1 MAKGKA
7 LNKADQA
14 FLEHVRR
21 TLLRRGSQG
30 EQVRYL
36 NTRLHA
42 LGFLT
47 KAAGDLFDL
56 DTQRAVRSFQA
67 SQLDERGL
75 PLAADGL
82 VGPLTAWRLVHIEV
96 PTPQPAEQPIPT
108 RVPSLPAGGSKRGR
122 QALQVAFAERDAGAR
137 EIGSNNNGE
146 FVKKYLHPNGK
157 PPLPWCA
164 GFVSWCYSQHPQ
176 GCPYNYSLGA
186 RDILN
191 QFTRRGW
198 RIDPSK
204 GQLPGPGDIVVWTRD
219 APGNP
224 HAGHIGMVVELSEGG
239 ILYVIEGNKGPF
251 PAPVRVFDY
260 VYSRM
265 NNLLGFGR
273 VPD

>member
-1 MAKGKA
+1 MAKSSDQQA
-7 LNKADQA
+7 AQA
-14 FLEHVRR
+14 FLAHVGKQ
-21 TLLRRGSQG
+21 LLKRGSSG
-30 EQVRYL
+30 PMVRFL
-36 NTRLHA
+36 NQRLQQ
-42 LGFLT
+42 LGFLKT
-47 KAAGDLFDL
+47 NPDDQFGL

-67 SQLDERGL
+67 SQLDERGH
-75 PLAADGL
+75 PLTVDGL
-82 VGPLTAWRLVHIEV
+82 VGPLTGWRLVHCEDPV
-96 PTPQPAEQPIPT
+96 PTPAEQPLPAS
-108 RVPSLPAGGSKRGR
+108 VNALPAGGSQRGR
-122 QALQVAFAERDAGAR
+122 AALAVAFAERDAGAR
-137 EIGSNNNGE
+137 EIGSNNNGD
-146 FVKKYLHPNGK
+146 FVRKYLHPNGK

-176 GCPYNYSLGA
+176 GCPFNYSLGA

-204 GQLPGPGDIVVWTRD
+204 GQMPAPGDIVVWTRD

-224 HAGHIGMVVELSEGG
+224 HAGHIGLVVELSEGG

-251 PAPVRVFDY
+251 PAPVRIFDY

-265 NNLLGFGR
+265 TNLLGFGR

>member
-1 MAKGKA
+1 MAKSHKP
-7 LNKADQA
+7 DQAGLA

-21 TLLRRGSQG
+21 NLLRRGSQG
-30 EQVRYL
+30 EMVSYL
-36 NTRLHA
+36 NQRLHA
-42 LGFLT
+42 LGLVD
-47 KAAGDLFDL
+47 KPGPLFDL
-56 DTQRAVRSFQA
+56 ATQRAVRTFQA
-67 SQLDERGL
+67 SQLDERGR
-75 PLAADGL
+75 PLTVDGL
-82 VGPLTAWRLVHIEV
+82 VGALTAWRLVHIEDPV
-96 PTPQPAEQPIPT
+96 PQAEP
-108 RVPSLPAGGSKRGR
+108 LPAVASTSTLPRGGSARGR
-122 QALQVAFAERDAGAR
+122 LALQTAFKERDAGAR

-146 FVKKYLHPNGK
+146 FVRKYLHPNGK

-198 RIDPSK
+198 RIDPRQ
-204 GQLPGPGDIVVWTRD
+204 GQLPEPGDIVVWTRD

-251 PAPVRVFDY
+251 PAPVKVFDY